1 MPLARHFLATY
12 AERLHLGEVALSPE
26 GELAL
31 RHYPWPGNIRE
42 LENVIHR
49 ALLVCRNGRV
59 TPADLSLSPLIGVPA
74 PEPAAAAP
82 APAAFLAPVAA
93 PAPEPEPEPEPA
105 PVRESERFHAAW
117 QALLDSGEQITFEAL
132 QLQLVLAAWESSDRN
147 QLRTARYLNI
157 SRNVLRTYLK
167 KAGVLA

>member
-1 MPLARHFLATY
+1 
-12 AERLHLGEVALSPE
+12 
-26 GELAL
+26 
-31 RHYPWPGNIRE
+31 
-42 LENVIHR
+42 
-49 ALLVCRNGRV
+49 V

-82 APAAFLAPVAA
+82 APAAIFAPLAA
-93 PAPEPEPEPEPA
+93 PAPEPEPETEPA
-105 PVRESERFHAAW
+105 PVLESERFHAAW

-132 QLQLVLAAWESSDRN
+132 QLQLVLAAWESSERN

-157 SRNVLRTYLK
+157 PRNVLRTYLI